1 MFRSLRD
8 RTARIIAATAIVLG
22 ASPAA
27 AQEYPTRPITFIVA
41 FAPGGFADSVARL
54 LGSKLSERL
63 GQSIIIE
70 NRAGGGGN
78 IGAAA
83 VSKAAPDG
91 YTLLVTTTGL
101 AINETLSKSKGFAVD
116 DLAVVTIPAWAPETL
131 SVNPSSPTKNLAGLL
146 QIAKTKPI
154 NYASPGV
161 GTSGHIA
168 NAYLFQELAKVEAV
182 NVPFQGGA
190 LAVNA
195 LLGGHVD
202 ALAGRRDRLCR
213 PVEGGIDSRHCRRSG
228 TAAAGASRHPH
239 LRGER
244 ISRDHRIDLGRHL
257 RPGTNRR
264 GDPAEAQHVGE
275 PCAAGRSTQS
285 QLQALRTEFRIG
297 DRADA
302 GDYFRRDVARW
313 QKMIIRIGLA
323 PEARKARSIRT
334 SNNTSFGKRFSHRAC
349 AGSRPARGRRPER
362 P

>member
-8 RTARIIAATAIVLG
+8 RTACIMAATAIALP
-22 ASPAA
+22 ASPVAA
-27 AQEYPTRPITFIVA
+27 RDYPSRPITFIVA

-54 LGSKLSERL
+54 IGSKLNERL

-78 IGAAA
+78 FGAAA
-83 VSKAAPDG
+83 AAKAAPDG

-116 DLAVVTIPAWAPETL
+116 DLAVVAIPAWAPETL
-131 SVNPSSPTKNLAGLL
+131 SVNPSSPAKNLAGLL

-202 ALAGRRDRLCR
+202 ALAGAVTGYAGQLKAESIRGIAVAAEQRLPQLPDIPTYTESGFPIVASTWVGLFAPARTDTAILQNLNTAVNEVLRD
-213 PVEGGIDSRHCRRSG
+213 
-228 TAAAGASRHPH
+228 A
-239 LRGER
+239 
-244 ISRDHRIDLGRHL
+244 
-257 RPGTNRR
+257 
-264 GDPAEAQHVGE
+264 
-275 PCAAGRSTQS
+275 STQS
-285 QLQALRTEFRIG
+285 QLQALQTEFRTG

-302 GDYFRRDVARW
+302 GDYFSRDVAQW
-313 QKMIIRIGLA
+313 KKMITRIGLA
-323 PEARKARSIRT
+323 PQ
-334 SNNTSFGKRFSHRAC
+334 
-349 AGSRPARGRRPER
+349 
-362 P
+362 

>member
-1 MFRSLRD
+1 MFRSLRN
-8 RTARIIAATAIVLG
+8 RTVRIIAPIIITLCA
-22 ASPAA
+22 ASAA
-27 AQEYPTRPITFIVA
+27 AQDYPSRPITFIVA

-54 LGSKLSERL
+54 IGSKLNERL

-83 VSKAAPDG
+83 AAKATPDG

-116 DLAVVTIPAWAPETL
+116 DLAVVAIPAWAPETL
-131 SVNPSSPTKNLAGLL
+131 SVNPSSPAKSLAELL

-168 NAYLFQELAKVEAV
+168 SAYLFQELAKVEAV

-202 ALAGRRDRLCR
+202 ALAGA
-213 PVEGGIDSRHCRRSG
+213 VTGY
-228 TAAAGASRHPH
+228 AGQ
-239 LRGER
+239 LK
-244 ISRDHRIDLGRHL
+244 
-257 RPGTNRR
+257 
-264 GDPAEAQHVGE
+264 
-275 PCAAGRSTQS
+275 AG
-285 QLQALRTEFRIG
+285 
-297 DRADA
+297 
-302 GDYFRRDVARW
+302 
-313 QKMIIRIGLA
+313 
-323 PEARKARSIRT
+323 SIRGIGVA
-334 SNNTSFGKRFSHRAC
+334 SE
-349 AGSRPARGRRPER
+349 RRLAQLPDI
-362 P
+362 PT

>member
-8 RTARIIAATAIVLG
+8 RTACIMAATAIALP
-22 ASPAA
+22 ASPVAA
-27 AQEYPTRPITFIVA
+27 RDYPSRPITFIVA

-54 LGSKLSERL
+54 IGSKLNERL

-83 VSKAAPDG
+83 AAKAAPDG

-116 DLAVVTIPAWAPETL
+116 DLAVVAIPAWAPETL
-131 SVNPSSPTKNLAGLL
+131 SVNPSSPAKNLAGLL

-202 ALAGRRDRLCR
+202 ALAGAVTGYAGQLKAGSIRGIAVAAEQRLPQLPDIPTYTESGFPIVASTWVGLFAPARTDTAILQNLNTAVNEVLRD
-213 PVEGGIDSRHCRRSG
+213 
-228 TAAAGASRHPH
+228 A
-239 LRGER
+239 
-244 ISRDHRIDLGRHL
+244 
-257 RPGTNRR
+257 
-264 GDPAEAQHVGE
+264 
-275 PCAAGRSTQS
+275 STQS
-285 QLQALRTEFRIG
+285 QLQALQTEFRIG

-302 GDYFRRDVARW
+302 GDYFSRDVAQW
-313 QKMIIRIGLA
+313 KKMITRIGLA
-323 PEARKARSIRT
+323 PQ
-334 SNNTSFGKRFSHRAC
+334 
-349 AGSRPARGRRPER
+349 
-362 P
+362 

>member
-8 RTARIIAATAIVLG
+8 RTACFIAAIAIALS
-22 ASPAA
+22 ASPVA
-27 AQEYPTRPITFIVA
+27 AQDYPSRPITFIVA

-54 LGSKLSERL
+54 MGSKLNERL
-63 GQSIIIE
+63 GQSVIIE

-83 VSKAAPDG
+83 AAKAAPDG

-116 DLAVVTIPAWAPETL
+116 DLAVVAIPAWAPETL
-131 SVNPSSPTKNLAGLL
+131 SVNPSSPAKNLAGLL

-202 ALAGRRDRLCR
+202 ALAGAVTGYAGQLKAGSIRGIAVAAEQRMPQLPDIPTYAESGFPIVASTWVGLFAPARTDTAILQKLNTAVNEMLRD
-213 PVEGGIDSRHCRRSG
+213 P
-228 TAAAGASRHPH
+228 
-239 LRGER
+239 
-244 ISRDHRIDLGRHL
+244 
-257 RPGTNRR
+257 
-264 GDPAEAQHVGE
+264 
-275 PCAAGRSTQS
+275 STQS
-285 QLQALRTEFRIG
+285 QLQALQTEFRIG
-297 DRADA
+297 DRVDA
-302 GDYFRRDVARW
+302 GDYFRRDVAQW
-313 QKMIIRIGLA
+313 KKMITRIGLA
-323 PEARKARSIRT
+323 PQ
-334 SNNTSFGKRFSHRAC
+334 
-349 AGSRPARGRRPER
+349 
-362 P
+362 